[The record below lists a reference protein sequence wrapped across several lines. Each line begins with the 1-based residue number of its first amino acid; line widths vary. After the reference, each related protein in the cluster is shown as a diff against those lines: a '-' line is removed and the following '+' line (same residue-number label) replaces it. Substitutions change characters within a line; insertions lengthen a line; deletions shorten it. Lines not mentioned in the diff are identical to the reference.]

1 MKLSKSLTGK
11 SKKIMLRHTISKL
24 LKTEYKGIIIKAN
37 REKKKKQIEKQYH
50 YIPTAKIKRTDHIK
64 HS

>member
-11 SKKIMLRHTISKL
+11 SKKIMVRHTISKL
-24 LKTEYKGIIIKAN
+24 LKIEDKGIIIKAN
-37 REKKKKQIEKQYH
+37 REKKKQIEKQYH